1 MSGSEDW
8 LLAQPAARQL
18 FVILLGTFSVSIMV
32 RQLIQLKL
40 VREVWTVRTHVALC
54 DRHRNSLHNL

>member
-1 MSGSEDW
+1 MSASEDW

-40 VREVWTVRTHVALC
+40 VREVWTHVALC